1 MQIDLTQIVLS
12 IIALIGTVLTGFV
25 IPILKVKLLS
35 ENSKLSENQQMLLKA
50 TINTA
55 VTAAEQIYKSDEG
68 LKKKAYVLSI
78 LEQQGYKANTSAI
91 DAAVEAAVFQIKK
104 SISE

>member
-1 MQIDLTQIVLS
+1 
-12 IIALIGTVLTGFV
+12 V

-35 ENSKLSENQQMLLKA
+35 ENSKLSENQQMVLKA

-68 LKKKAYVLSI
+68 LKKKAYVFSI
-78 LEQQGYKANTSAI
+78 LEQQGYKVNTSAI